1 MRHSRRRS
9 HLSEVLVG
17 VMGGTR
23 MPWMLNSPP
32 RPWSSSAVLMLSLG
46 DECHAAAILQTR
58 LLQQTPS
65 VAVMCLER
73 PRDPRAPQ
81 RPLSFHVFTWQP
93 FLSAAKLVPL
103 GRWSAAAFPDWT
115 ALFPDRFVSLRG
127 ATLHVASDDGDMPF
141 FFRKPDGTFDGTS
154 KRMMDALGEWMDFSF
169 TLTRRASDKKWGEK
183 VNGTWVGML
192 GDVWRGDKDLAINYF
207 SVTLE
212 RVEDFDYS
220 VSHYNEGFGFS
231 IMIPPPL
238 PRWLNLIYP
247 FSLLVWAAVG
257 GSLLVTA
264 ATLYALSYARQHL
277 SPFQSFIF
285 TVQSLM
291 NQSIQ
296 KIPAPW
302 PLRAFVAVWWIT
314 AYIIVISYTCNL
326 IAVLTVPVYPK
337 RIHTIK
343 ELADSDYRICMLD
356 YGEFVPEAL
365 ATSSDAT
372 LFALGSKLDLSPV
385 VETQYYGE
393 EGCVEMVL
401 DGDHAHVETYSFVK
415 LLYSEMGHG
424 DEVYFVKEQIYE
436 ANLAFFFRKNTPWKY
451 KFDQGIRRL
460 VEAGLVHKWYDDI
473 MDGLRRKH
481 SKEYSQSESAEK
493 PLTLAHLQGPFLI
506 YAVGQLLSAFIFLFE
521 YFSSKQQPDS

>member
-169 TLTRRASDKKWGEK
+169 TLTRRASD
-183 VNGTWVGML
+183 
-192 GDVWRGDKDLAINYF
+192 
-207 SVTLE
+207 
-212 RVEDFDYS
+212 
-220 VSHYNEGFGFS
+220 
-231 IMIPPPL
+231 
-238 PRWLNLIYP
+238 
-247 FSLLVWAAVG
+247 
-257 GSLLVTA
+257 
-264 ATLYALSYARQHL
+264 
-277 SPFQSFIF
+277 
-285 TVQSLM
+285 
-291 NQSIQ
+291 
-296 KIPAPW
+296 
-302 PLRAFVAVWWIT
+302 
-314 AYIIVISYTCNL
+314 
-326 IAVLTVPVYPK
+326 
-337 RIHTIK
+337 
-343 ELADSDYRICMLD
+343 
-356 YGEFVPEAL
+356 
-365 ATSSDAT
+365 
-372 LFALGSKLDLSPV
+372 SK
-385 VETQYYGE
+385 
-393 EGCVEMVL
+393 
-401 DGDHAHVETYSFVK
+401 
-415 LLYSEMGHG
+415 
-424 DEVYFVKEQIYE
+424 
-436 ANLAFFFRKNTPWKY
+436 
-451 KFDQGIRRL
+451 
-460 VEAGLVHKWYDDI
+460 
-473 MDGLRRKH
+473 
-481 SKEYSQSESAEK
+481 
-493 PLTLAHLQGPFLI
+493 
-506 YAVGQLLSAFIFLFE
+506 
-521 YFSSKQQPDS
+521 